1 MSSSTRSDRRAPR
14 AAVLLTL
21 VALAAGPGTPAMAAP
36 APVPLQVIAALP
48 GAEQT
53 TLVVDLSAIAG
64 PVARSAATVT
74 VDGTQIPAQLQ
85 PVASDLMSTAFVID
99 TSDAGRAALSSW
111 LSAATRFVLEAPAGT
126 RAVAVADATPPKLI
140 TPSQQGP
147 VGMVRALS
155 GVRAGGQ
162 RSTSDALTLAVRQ
175 FPDTPVGRRVVVL
188 YTTAAN
194 AGGESAA
201 ALSARFRRAG
211 AILVAV
217 GTARD
222 SAYWTDAARQT
233 GGFFAPVGAAAAVPA
248 LDQVDTALRGRY
260 LVQFATPSALPARA
274 QVRVDAPELT
284 LTGETVIAEDAEASA
299 GAGTASPWPGTRA
312 IVIAAVILAGLLT
325 LVAAALVLRR
335 RPRPATPIK
344 AIVGHPEPSAIAR
357 GRASVPLAITA
368 HPDFM
373 SIAIARGRA
382 AVPHAIGPAPAPPAL
397 PAAPERPA
405 PPETEAATAEPRSPA
420 PAAPS
425 EDDAAEPAQ
434 PLASTPPRDRTGPPW
449 R

>member
-1 MSSSTRSDRRAPR
+1 
-14 AAVLLTL
+14 VLLTL
-21 VALAAGPGTPAMAAP
+21 VALAAGVGTPAMAAP
-36 APVPLQVIAALP
+36 APVPLPVIAAIP

-74 VDGTQIPAQLQ
+74 IDGAQIPAQLQ
-85 PVASDLMSTAFVID
+85 PVTSDLMSTAFVID

-126 RAVAVADATPPKLI
+126 RAVAIADATPPKLI

-147 VGMVRALS
+147 IGMVRALS
-155 GVRAGGQ
+155 DVRAGGQ
-162 RSTSDALTLAVRQ
+162 RSTSDALTLAVSQ

-233 GGFFAPVGAAAAVPA
+233 GGFFAPVGTAAAVPA

-260 LVQFATPSALPARA
+260 LVQFTTPSALPVRA
-274 QVRVDAPELT
+274 QVRIDAPDLT
-284 LTGETVIAEDAEASA
+284 LTGETVIPEAAEQST
-299 GAGTASPWPGTRA
+299 GTASPWPGTRA
-312 IVIAAVILAGLLT
+312 IVLAAVIVAGLLT
-325 LVAAALVLRR
+325 LIAVALVLRR
-335 RPRPATPIK
+335 RPRPAAPIK
-344 AIVGHPEPSAIAR
+344 AIVGRPEPSAIAR

-382 AVPHAIGPAPAPPAL
+382 AVPHAIGPASAPPAL
-397 PAAPERPA
+397 PAAPERP
-405 PPETEAATAEPRSPA
+405 PPEVEAETAEPQSPA

-425 EDDAAEPAQ
+425 EDGAAEPAQ
-434 PLASTPPRDRTGPPW
+434 PVASTPPRDRTGPPW